1 MSLLMITKVAHSL
14 SQIEIDANKDWQARE
29 ITNIA
34 SIAADM
40 VQGDMVYYNGST
52 LARLPAGS
60 PGHNLQ
66 CLGPN
71 RNPRWS

>member
-1 MSLLMITKVAHSL
+1 MSLLVVAKGANTL
-14 SQIEIDANKDWQARE
+14 SQLEIDADKDWNAKE

-34 SIAADM
+34 SIVAGM
-40 VQGDMVYYNGST
+40 VQGDMVYYNGSI
-52 LARLPAGS
+52 LARLPSGS